1 MGRIGL
7 LAIVA
12 ATLTGAVCPAFAQ
25 NSPET
30 VRLASQVCAACH
42 GERGNSTRPQTPTLA
57 GQGAAYLEAQ
67 LHLFAAQGRHRASG
81 VMGAMALQLTP
92 AQMHDLAE
100 YFSHQRL
107 EPVAGQEARL
117 AAKGESI
124 WFEGIADSDVPACAA
139 CHGVRGQGLP
149 SAFPRLAGQHAAY
162 VQTQLREFR
171 SGARASDPRALMRS
185 VAAKLSD
192 AEMQAVAQYVATLR

>member
-1 MGRIGL
+1 MRRIGL

-12 ATLTGAVCPAFAQ
+12 AALTGAAGPACAQ
-25 NSPET
+25 SSPAT

-42 GERGNSTRPQTPTLA
+42 GERGNSTRPETPTLA

-67 LHLFAAQGRHRASG
+67 LHLFAAQGRRRASG

-92 AQMHDLAE
+92 GQMHDLAD
-100 YFSHQRL
+100 YYSHQRP
-107 EPVAGQEARL
+107 EPVAGQDTTL
-117 AAKGESI
+117 AARGAAI

-162 VQTQLREFR
+162 VATQLREFR
-171 SGARASDPRALMRS
+171 SGARASDPRALMRTL
-185 VAAKLSD
+185 AAKLSD
-192 AEMQAVAQYVATLR
+192 DEMEAVAQYVAALR